1 MAPEHDSP
9 SYSTDVRAQSLPA
22 LTSTAFRWVPTPWGH
37 GLRCVPLEACA
48 QHVFTTAQLELP
60 AGADDAVAMPAW
72 RAAAVAA
79 QLDDAVICRVR
90 QVHGDHVVV
99 IATDTDRQRVSATR
113 PEGDSLV
120 STHPHA
126 AIGVVVA
133 DCVPL
138 LMADV
143 RGRVVAAVHAGWRGT
158 CASIAARTVATMCEV
173 SGVRPDALVVAIGPS
188 IASDDY
194 EVGDALRD
202 QFRAA
207 GHDAAA
213 VRRWFREPNPG
224 APPCLDLWRA
234 NRDQLEAAGVRAE
247 AIHVAGLSTRAHA
260 PLLASFRRDGA
271 QAGRM
276 IALIGQ
282 RRDDSACAQ

>member
-1 MAPEHDSP
+1 MGHDSS
-9 SYSTDVRAQSLPA
+9 SYQPNPLGNALPTLSTP
-22 LTSTAFRWVPTPWGH
+22 AFRWVPTPWGH
-37 GLRCVPLEACA
+37 GLRCVPLEAVA

-60 AGADDAVAMPAW
+60 AGADDAVAGPAW
-72 RAAAVAA
+72 RAAAAA
-79 QLDDAVICRVR
+79 AELGDATICRLR

-99 IATDTDRQRVSATR
+99 IATDADRQRVSATR
-113 PEGDSLV
+113 PDGDSLV
-120 STHPHA
+120 TTMPGV

-158 CASIAARTVATMCEV
+158 CASIAARTVAQMCE
-173 SGVRPDALVVAIGPS
+173 SGGVVPEDLMVAIGPS
-188 IASDDY
+188 ISRDDY
-194 EVGDALRD
+194 EVGEALRD

-207 GHDAAA
+207 GHDAASLA
-213 VRRWFREPNPG
+213 RWFHEPRPG

-234 NRDQLEAAGVRAE
+234 NRDQLETAGVRAE
-247 AIHVAGLSTRAHA
+247 AIHVAGLSTRTHV

-271 QAGRM
+271 RAGRM
-276 IALIGQ
+276 IALIGR
-282 RRDDSACAQ
+282 RRDDSACAR

>member
-1 MAPEHDSP
+1 MGHDSS
-9 SYSTDVRAQSLPA
+9 SYQANPLGNALPTLSTP
-22 LTSTAFRWVPTPWGH
+22 AFRWVPTPWGH
-37 GLRCVPLEACA
+37 GLRCVPLEAVA

-60 AGADDAVAMPAW
+60 AGADDAVAGPAW
-72 RAAAVAA
+72 RAAAAA
-79 QLDDAVICRVR
+79 AELGDATICRLR

-99 IATDTDRQRVSATR
+99 IATDADRQRVSATR
-113 PEGDSLV
+113 PDGDSLV
-120 STHPHA
+120 TTMPGV

-158 CASIAARTVATMCEV
+158 CASIAARTVAQMCE
-173 SGVRPDALVVAIGPS
+173 SGGVVPEDLMVAIGPS
-188 IASDDY
+188 ISRDDY
-194 EVGDALRD
+194 EVGEALRD

-207 GHDAAA
+207 GHDAASLA
-213 VRRWFREPNPG
+213 RWFHEPRPG

-234 NRDQLEAAGVRAE
+234 NRDQLETAGVRAE
-247 AIHVAGLSTRAHA
+247 AIHVAGLSTRTHV

-271 QAGRM
+271 RAGRM
-276 IALIGQ
+276 IALIGR
-282 RRDDSACAQ
+282 RRDDSACAR